1 MKMMSE
7 EALRELLEKL
17 YDEGFQSGVDAV
29 HVTGFRRAELEV
41 DRMDV
46 EARDDLIEHV
56 MSDV

>member
-1 MKMMSE
+1 MMSE
-7 EALRELLEKL
+7 EALRALLERV
-17 YDEGFQSGVDAV
+17 YGEGFDSGVDAV
-29 HVTGFRRAELEV
+29 SMDGGFERALKV

>member
-1 MKMMSE
+1 MMSE
-7 EALRELLEKL
+7 EALRALLERV
-17 YDEGFQSGVDAV
+17 YGEGFDSGVDAV
-29 HVTGFRRAELEV
+29 SMDGGFESGLKV